1 MLTGDATSERL
12 ELSKSLH
19 NDRQVL
25 ENTSNI
31 CDGGQRQNVCDIN
44 YLEPCK
50 QLLIPDHCPRV
61 LQYPAV
67 TNWKL

>member
-12 ELSKSLH
+12 EISKSLH

-31 CDGGQRQNVCDIN
+31 CDGEGQRQNVCDIN
-44 YLEPCK
+44 YLEPFPLA
-50 QLLIPDHCPRV
+50 Q
-61 LQYPAV
+61 
-67 TNWKL
+67 